1 MSMTSNRPYLIRAFY
16 DWIVDNDCTP
26 YVVVD
31 AYFDGV
37 EVPQQHVNDG
47 QIVLN
52 LSPRAVAGFSL
63 ENQQIRF
70 STRFGGVPTDI
81 CLPMESVLGIYA
93 RENGQGMVFQREE
106 PAVTL
111 SPVQEVV
118 SDDDDTPPPEAPP
131 PSGSGGSRPSLRVVK

>member
-31 AYFDGV
+31 AYYEGV

-52 LSPRAVAGFSL
+52 LSPRAIAGFSM
-63 ENQQIRF
+63 EDQHIRF

-81 CLPMESVLGIYA
+81 ALPVESVLGIYA

-106 PAVTL
+106 PAVAL
-111 SPVQEVV
+111 APVHNRDDD
-118 SDDDDTPPPEAPP
+118 SDGDDTPPPAG
-131 PSGSGGSRPSLRVVK
+131 PSGSRPSLRVVK

>member
-16 DWIVDNDCTP
+16 SWIVDNDCTP

-37 EVPQQHVNDG
+37 EVPQQHVSDG

-52 LSPRAVAGFSL
+52 LSPRAVADFVM
-63 ENQQIRF
+63 ENQYISF
-70 STRFGGVPTDI
+70 STRFGGVPTNI
-81 CLPMESVLGIYA
+81 RLPVESVLGIYA

-106 PAVTL
+106 PAVAL
-111 SPVQEVV
+111 APVQGVEIDDG
-118 SDDDDTPPPEAPP
+118 DDDQTPP
-131 PSGSGGSRPSLRVVK
+131 PSGSPGNRPNLRVVK

>member
-31 AYFDGV
+31 AYYEGV
-37 EVPQQHVNDG
+37 EVPQQHVSDG

-52 LSPRAVAGFSL
+52 LSPRAVAGL
-63 ENQQIRF
+63 VLDNRQICF

-81 CLPMESVLGIYA
+81 SLPVESVLGIYA

-106 PAVTL
+106 PAVSL
-111 SPVQEVV
+111 APVQNVDNDG
-118 SDDDDTPPPEAPP
+118 DDDNTPP
-131 PSGSGGSRPSLRVVK
+131 PSGSPNSRPNLRVVK

>member
-1 MSMTSNRPYLIRAFY
+1 MSSNRPYLIRAFY

-31 AYFDGV
+31 AYYDGV

-81 CLPMESVLGIYA
+81 RLPVESVLGIYA

-106 PAVTL
+106 PAVAL
-111 SPVQEVV
+111 APVQPVP
-118 SDDDDTPPPEAPP
+118 DDNGDEPTPPDTPPSG
-131 PSGSGGSRPSLRVVK
+131 PSGPRPTLRVVK